1 MVAKEFLDSDRV
13 NFLVWRFVTAPRP
26 RLAIAAPVS
35 PSPVFLASLDFALTI
50 TSNLVLLVDYRETA
64 AKFQKEWDVKQP
76 HRDFAFARHVK
87 SHALVSVINRG
98 LLYHALERE
107 HARNLLPQDVA
118 AEAAEALQVGIFGPL
133 DAHPQ
138 GRIEEEEEEDAE
150 GEDIMEEDMSRKRA
164 PQPFSNDLPAKR
176 QRLSNGSENG
186 ADAPAMAS
194 VPASV
199 PMAASATG
207 TATATGTGTG
217 TGTGTITT
225 APAPVT
231 TPMEIDNQPDNHAY
245 PSPLE
250 GEQATEPMVRTDGPE
265 QGTQVDKVE
274 ELAPDTTFIHLAD
287 EGHDQIHDDGRNVA
301 TPSPTSPSGPD
312 NAPIL
317 LQCEWSPR
325 DPSILAAAGTDA
337 LARVWTVARAGSV
350 EPGQDHVSPK
360 GHSML
365 GRDVPRD
372 TTVTALSWTTDG
384 AAIAV
389 AVDSNNQASIN
400 VWSVEGALLHS
411 MEVSESPII
420 KLSWNHNNTALLAI
434 SPDKGGAL
442 VAVHD
447 PPSGTSRSY
456 LLSGHDIAATPLDAV
471 WTGDAEFLICGG
483 DLMLCLQCTDTTI
496 VQARKFET
504 KEDDSFT
511 QVLYDGRSR
520 LAATSSDKGTL
531 DLWDEAGQRR
541 SISAHQGAITTMQWQ
556 PLLDNQQGADDE
568 RLIATG
574 GDDCAILIWNAR
586 KPESKP
592 KCFLTMDSPI
602 MRLAFTPDGAFIAGA
617 TSTQVLIWKVG
628 SHAVPR
634 ASWSRPV
641 HPGWL
646 SPKANAE
653 SDEEDEHC
661 LCWDADGQKLAYGSN
676 SRLAIIN
683 FRR

>member
-13 NFLVWRFVTAPRP
+13 NFLVWRF
-26 RLAIAAPVS
+26 
-35 PSPVFLASLDFALTI
+35 
-50 TSNLVLLVDYRETA
+50 LLEGNYRETA
-64 AKFQKEWDVKQP
+64 AKFQKEWHVKQP
-76 HRDFAFARHVK
+76 HREFAFARHVK

-98 LLYHALERE
+98 LQYHALERE
-107 HARNLLPQDVA
+107 HARKLLSWAVLSDKDKLPKWPETDVIRYVQLPQDA
-118 AEAAEALQVGIFGPL
+118 SAEEAEELHYGIFGPL

-138 GRIEEEEEEDAE
+138 GRIEEDEEEDAE
-150 GEDIMEEDMSRKRA
+150 GEEVIEEELSRKR
-164 PQPFSNDLPAKR
+164 PQQISNGSPATKR
-176 QRLSNGSENG
+176 QRLSNGLENG
-186 ADAPAMAS
+186 ADAPAAVP
-194 VPASV
+194 VPASG
-199 PMAASATG
+199 PMTASTIGAG
-207 TATATGTGTG
+207 TAAATTA
-217 TGTGTITT
+217 
-225 APAPVT
+225 APAPAT

-250 GEQATEPMVRTDGPE
+250 GEQAPEPMVRTDGPE

-274 ELAPDTTFIHLAD
+274 ELAPETTFIRLMD
-287 EGHDQIHDDGRNVA
+287 DQNEGQGRGA
-301 TPSPTSPSGPD
+301 TPSPSSPSGPD

-317 LQCEWSPR
+317 LQCEWNPR

-337 LARVWTVARAGSV
+337 LARVWSIARAGPV
-350 EPGQDHVSPK
+350 EPGQDHVSPQ
-360 GHSML
+360 GHSL
-365 GRDVPRD
+365 LDRDVPRD
-372 TTVTALSWTTDG
+372 TTVTALSWTADG

-389 AVDSNNQASIN
+389 ATDSKNQASIN
-400 VWSVEGALLHS
+400 VWSAEGAHLQS
-411 MEVSESPII
+411 MEVSEPPII
-420 KLSWNHNNTALLAI
+420 KLSWNPINTALLAI

-442 VAVHD
+442 VTVHY
-447 PPSGTSRSY
+447 PPAGNSLSY

-471 WTGDAEFLICGG
+471 WTGDAEFLLCGG

-511 QVLYDGRSR
+511 QVLFDGRSR
-520 LAATSSDKGTL
+520 LAATSSDKGIL
-531 DLWDEAGQRR
+531 DLWDESGQRR

-556 PLLDNQQGADDE
+556 PIPESHQGADDE

-586 KPESKP
+586 MPKSKP

-646 SPKANAE
+646 SPKANTDA
-653 SDEEDEHC
+653 DEEDEHC

>member
-13 NFLVWRFVTAPRP
+13 NFLVWRF
-26 RLAIAAPVS
+26 
-35 PSPVFLASLDFALTI
+35 
-50 TSNLVLLVDYRETA
+50 LLEGNYRETA
-64 AKFQKEWDVKQP
+64 AKFQKEWHVKQP

-98 LLYHALERE
+98 LLYYALERDYAQKLAKLPKRSE
-107 HARNLLPQDVA
+107 ADEIPYVQLPQDAA

-138 GRIEEEEEEDAE
+138 GRIEEEEDAE
-150 GEDIMEEDMSRKRA
+150 GEEIIEEEVSRKRA
-164 PQPFSNDLPAKR
+164 PQQLPNGSPTKR
-176 QRLSNGSENG
+176 PRLSNGFEN
-186 ADAPAMAS
+186 ATDLPAAVS
-194 VPASV
+194 VPASG
-199 PMAASATG
+199 PTTASAPG
-207 TATATGTGTG
+207 PATTS
-217 TGTGTITT
+217 TT
-225 APAPVT
+225 VPPPVT

-250 GEQATEPMVRTDGPE
+250 GEQAPEPIVRTDGPE

-274 ELAPDTTFIHLAD
+274 ELAPETTFIRLVD
-287 EGHDQIHDDGRNVA
+287 EGQTHNGRA
-301 TPSPTSPSGPD
+301 TTPSRSSPSGPD

-317 LQCEWSPR
+317 LQCEWNPR

-337 LARVWTVARAGSV
+337 LARVWTVARGGPI
-350 EPGQDHVSPK
+350 EPGQDHVSPQ
-360 GHSML
+360 GHSL
-365 GRDVPRD
+365 LDRDAPRD
-372 TTVTALSWTTDG
+372 TTVTALSWTADG

-389 AVDSNNQASIN
+389 ATDSRNQASVN
-400 VWSVEGALLHS
+400 VWSAEGAHLQS
-411 MEVSESPII
+411 MEVSEPPII
-420 KLSWNHNNTALLAI
+420 KLSWNPNNTALLAI

-442 VAVHD
+442 VTVHY
-447 PPSGTSRSY
+447 PPAGNSLSY
-456 LLSGHDIAATPLDAV
+456 LLPGHDIAATPLDAV
-471 WTGDAEFLICGG
+471 WTGDAEFLLCGG

-511 QVLYDGRSR
+511 QVLFDPRSS

-531 DLWDEAGQRR
+531 DLWDEGGQRR
-541 SISAHQGAITTMQWQ
+541 SISAHQRAITSMQWQ
-556 PLLDNQQGADDE
+556 PLPDNQPTADDE

-586 KPESKP
+586 MPESKP

-617 TSTQVLIWKVG
+617 TATQVLIWKVG
-628 SHAVPR
+628 SHAIPR

-641 HPGWL
+641 HSGWL
-646 SPKANAE
+646 SPKAHTE

>member
-13 NFLVWRFVTAPRP
+13 NFLVWRF
-26 RLAIAAPVS
+26 
-35 PSPVFLASLDFALTI
+35 
-50 TSNLVLLVDYRETA
+50 LLEGNYRETA
-64 AKFQKEWDVKQP
+64 AKFQKEWHVKQP
-76 HRDFAFARHVK
+76 HREFAFARHVK

-98 LLYHALERE
+98 LQYHALERE
-107 HARNLLPQDVA
+107 HARKLLPQDA
-118 AEAAEALQVGIFGPL
+118 SAEEAEELHYGIFGPL

-138 GRIEEEEEEDAE
+138 GRIEEDEEEDAE
-150 GEDIMEEDMSRKRA
+150 GEEVIEEELSRKR
-164 PQPFSNDLPAKR
+164 PQQISNGSPATKR
-176 QRLSNGSENG
+176 QRLSNGLENG
-186 ADAPAMAS
+186 ADAPAAAP
-194 VPASV
+194 VPASG
-199 PMAASATG
+199 PMTTSTTGAG
-207 TATATGTGTG
+207 TAAATTA
-217 TGTGTITT
+217 

-250 GEQATEPMVRTDGPE
+250 GEQAPEPMVRTDGPE

-274 ELAPDTTFIHLAD
+274 ELAPETTFIRLMD
-287 EGHDQIHDDGRNVA
+287 DQNEGQGRGA
-301 TPSPTSPSGPD
+301 TPSPSSPSGPD

-317 LQCEWSPR
+317 LQCEWNPR

-337 LARVWTVARAGSV
+337 LARVWSIARAGPV
-350 EPGQDHVSPK
+350 EPGQDHVSPQ
-360 GHSML
+360 GHSL
-365 GRDVPRD
+365 LDRDVPRD
-372 TTVTALSWTTDG
+372 TTVTALSWTADG
-384 AAIAV
+384 AAIA
-389 AVDSNNQASIN
+389 
-400 VWSVEGALLHS
+400 S
-411 MEVSESPII
+411 MEVSEPPII
-420 KLSWNHNNTALLAI
+420 KLSWNPINTALLAI

-442 VAVHD
+442 VTVHY
-447 PPSGTSRSY
+447 PPAGNSLSY

-471 WTGDAEFLICGG
+471 WTGDAEFLLCGG

-511 QVLYDGRSR
+511 QVLFDGRSR
-520 LAATSSDKGTL
+520 LAATSSDKGIL
-531 DLWDEAGQRR
+531 DLWDESGQRR

-556 PLLDNQQGADDE
+556 PIPESHQGADDE

-586 KPESKP
+586 MPKSKP

-646 SPKANAE
+646 SPKANTDA
-653 SDEEDEHC
+653 DEEDEHC